1 MRFVRRILPYILLV
15 CLLVGG
21 VSLWLKHAE
30 FFDWIAT
37 RGYQPSSTVEALVTD
52 ATMTPYAKRLFYA
65 NRPDVE
71 GKDAFNKHCTDPS
84 EQVAVLGCYTG
95 DRRGIYLFDVTD
107 ARLDGIEQVTAAHE
121 MLHQAYDRLSRSERS
136 RINALLQDYNDN
148 KATQA
153 LKDKI
158 ASYKDSEPE
167 ALQNEMHS
175 IFGTEAS
182 DLPAE
187 LEDYYK
193 QYFADR
199 QKVLAFHRQYQ
210 SEFDQRHAQIEA
222 YDKQLATMK
231 TEIQTRKSNLKSSEA
246 ELKERRAQ
254 MDQYLA
260 ANQIDTY
267 NAAVP
272 GFNSLV
278 VSYRNELQKTNALV
292 DEFNHI
298 LGERN
303 ALAVQERQLEQ
314 AIDSHVTPATGQ

>member
-1 MRFVRRILPYILLV
+1 MRRIWPYILLV
-15 CLLVGG
+15 CLLAAGG
-21 VSLWLKHAE
+21 GLWAKHNE
-30 FFDWIAT
+30 VFDWVAA
-37 RGYQPSSTVEALVTD
+37 RGYQPSSTVEKLVNDT
-52 ATMTPYAKRLFYA
+52 TMTPYATRLFYA
-65 NRPDVE
+65 NRPEVE

-121 MLHQAYDRLSRSERS
+121 MLHQAYDRLSGKERD
-136 RINALLQDYNDN
+136 RINALLQEYHDT
-148 KATQA
+148 KASQA

-158 ASYKDSEPE
+158 GSYKDSEPD

-175 IFGTEAS
+175 IFGTEAQ
-182 DLPAE
+182 DLPSE
-187 LEDYYK
+187 LEVYYQ
-193 QYFADR
+193 QYFTDR
-199 QKVLAFHRQYQ
+199 QKVLAFHVQYQ
-210 SEFDQRHAQIEA
+210 SEFDKRHAQIEA

-231 TEIQTRKSNLKSSEA
+231 AEIETHKGNLKSKESQ
-246 ELKERRAQ
+246 LKQRREQLDA
-254 MDQYLA
+254 YLA
-260 ANQIDTY
+260 SNQIETY

-278 VSYRNELQKTNALV
+278 VAYRSELQKTNNLV
-292 DEFNHI
+292 DEFNRI